1 MSAILFRRTWAAQR
15 VRLLLVMLALAVWGF
30 LLPVVYATFGKDMG
44 ALIQSGAFANVV
56 DVLSRFTGGD
66 VFSIRGTVALGLVHP
81 IALALVAIQVIGFA
95 AAAVAGERQRGTLE
109 VLLARPLERRVLYAT
124 LLVATVLFAALT
136 EAAVLGGIVAGA
148 LLFGVAGDLR
158 AIDIA
163 LCWLN
168 AVALFGALGAIS
180 LAASVSFDRLG
191 PAMGIALGVTLV
203 GYAIEFLGTLW
214 PDAAWLRPYSPF
226 RYFQPTRILAGTFEL
241 RDLLVLGAVFAAA
254 VAWAAWVFP
263 RRDLAAPS

>member
-1 MSAILFRRTWAAQR
+1 VSGVLFRRTWAAQR
-15 VRLLLVMLALAVWGF
+15 VRLLVVMLALAAWGF
-30 LLPVVYATFGKDMG
+30 LLPVVYATFGKEVE
-44 ALIQSGAFANVV
+44 ALARSSTFANVF
-56 DVLSRFTGGD
+56 DILSRYTGGN
-66 VFSIRGTVALGLVHP
+66 VFSVQGTVALGLVHP
-81 IALALVAIQVIGFA
+81 IALALVAIQVVGFA

-124 LLVATVLFAALT
+124 LLAATLLFTALT

-191 PAMGIALGVTLV
+191 PAMGIAVGVTIV
-203 GYAIEFLGTLW
+203 GYAAEFLGTLW
-214 PDAAWLRPYSPF
+214 PDAAWLRVASPF
-226 RYFQPTRILAGTFEL
+226 RYFQPTRILAGTFEP

-254 VAWAAWVFP
+254 VTWAVWVFP